1 MTQNTFKVGD
11 KIICV
16 NAALYG
22 YVPGLTNG
30 KEYTVKEP
38 SNNGDIMVEGFYHSL
53 SPRRFAPVAPATLAP
68 VVLKKLQPLPA
79 RILKHLE
86 KKKTISPVEAFA
98 AYGTTRLAAAIFQL
112 RKAGYSIN
120 TELKNDNVGHPYA
133 RYWLAA

>member
-1 MTQNTFKVGD
+1 MTNTFKAGD
-11 KIICV
+11 KVICV
-16 NAALYG
+16 NASLYG
-22 YVPGLTNG
+22 HVPGLVNG
-30 KEYTVKEP
+30 KEYTVAENP
-38 SNNGDIMVEGFYHSL
+38 FSNGDIKIEGFHYTL
-53 SPRRFAPVAPATLAP
+53 SPLRFAAAP

-112 RKAGYSIN
+112 RKAGYTIN

-133 RYWLAA
+133 RYWLIAA